1 MSGHSHWASIKHKKG
16 AADEKRGKAFSKM
29 AKLITVA
36 AREKGGDPDTNPTLR
51 MAIDSAKKI
60 NMPKDNIERA
70 VKKGTGELV
79 GEKLEEVILE
89 AYGPNKIAI
98 ILECITDN
106 KNRTLGEVKKILSQ
120 YNGKLADEGS
130 VQWLFDKLGEI
141 SIETDDKE
149 RVELEAIEAGAK
161 DIEWEDNIVYIYT
174 DLADLDKA
182 KKHLESKGFEIN
194 SSSPSWIAKDKIEV
208 GNLEPIE
215 KLFNA
220 LDDNDDIQNIY
231 SNIQ

>member
-1 MSGHSHWASIKHKKG
+1 
-16 AADEKRGKAFSKM
+16 
-29 AKLITVA
+29 
-36 AREKGGDPDTNPTLR
+36 
-51 MAIDSAKKI
+51 
-60 NMPKDNIERA
+60 MPKDNIERA